1 MGELKVNDDVRTA
14 IDFKD
19 FKYSKDF
26 FDLYVSYKYYLFVYL
41 LVFFILMFF
50 LWIFIFDVDVSVKGD
65 ATIRPQEEVSLIKLF
80 NNGIVEEKSFESG
93 QKVSKGDVLFSLNTT
108 LLLTEIEN
116 TEQKILRNKKDLET
130 VDEMQRMIKENLIS
144 SENEDAENRV
154 TIFNLQKKMKEL
166 AYKQKYSLYNNEVS
180 LPQWGTYKQKVD
192 DLKNDLDFAKSE
204 LDLFI
209 ADFNYSLATE
219 KIALQNEHEVLIQSL
234 FQLKES
240 LSHSVIIAPK
250 DGIIEE
256 LHTFSVGDFLSA
268 GEEVVRIIPLEKDSL
283 RAQIV
288 VRENDIANIKEGQ
301 SVKIKLSALN
311 FHEYGQVEGIVTRVG
326 ADSLYDYMQN
336 PYYQVEIV
344 INKNYLENSEG
355 KVSFLRP
362 GMTGNARI
370 KISRKKIFKFLKEKI
385 K

>member
-344 INKNYLENSEG
+344 IDKNYLENSEG